1 MSDLEVQEICVELLE
16 MLDNMFEILD
26 NNGIDEDSE
35 EFIDVLDQMNQLRSL
50 LEND

>member
-16 MLDNMFEILD
+16 MLDSMFEILD

-35 EFIDVLDQMNQLRSL
+35 QFIDVLDQMNQLRSL
-50 LEND
+50 LESD